1 MRPKPPTTRFNVAR
15 RYLWGSLVAALIP
28 LAIIAGLYDRYS
40 ANLLNNLIKNRV
52 DANLEATAA
61 KMSNFMAV
69 QVNRLENIVDL
80 PDTTAFFLSEDRDEI
95 STLLSDILRLETENP
110 DIYAVELSDMG
121 GKILHTVP
129 RSRSREEP
137 HDYNTLPLIQQGNV
151 QVLGPVVPRNGRP
164 GWFLITMPVAI
175 DQQQVGSVSLRM
187 RLASLTE
194 QTAALVEPNVYE
206 PQIVVFDRLRLT
218 AVGTQSNVVD
228 TIASSRQFFPGW
240 RIHLVKGRD
249 IYQEPKTYIRYLLL
263 VAAALSALGLIYLFH
278 KMSERL
284 SRHLQPLSEGARAIA
299 NGDFSVKVSEEAPGE
314 LGILARSYNR
324 MREQL
329 GQLIE
334 SRIDVERRAALGSMA
349 AGIAHEIRN
358 PLTTVSTTVHGL
370 RRGEDDP
377 ERQEMFEVI
386 SSEIARVDTS
396 IGEFLNYARPSEPSK
411 DVIAVKEVL
420 RAIKTLI
427 ATTAH
432 ERNIRVSL
440 SGESNLRI
448 TIDQAHC
455 RQILLNL
462 VLNALDA
469 MPHGGHLA
477 MRAYRDNGDAI
488 LSVSDDGVGMDE
500 ELQSKI
506 MRPFFT
512 TRSNGSGL
520 GLSVTKQLVEVN
532 GGKLTIESEAG
543 VGTTARVAFPYTK
556 QLEDDMS

>member
-1 MRPKPPTTRFNVAR
+1 MRLRLPTARFNVAR
-15 RYLWGSLVAALIP
+15 RYLWGALVAALIP
-28 LAIIAGLYDRYS
+28 LAIIAGLYDQYS
-40 ANLLNNLIKNRV
+40 VNLLNNLIKNRV
-52 DANLEATAA
+52 EANLEATAA
-61 KMSNFMAV
+61 RMSNFMAV

-80 PDTTAFFLSEDRDEI
+80 PDTTAFFLSENRDAI
-95 STLLSDILRLETENP
+95 STLLSDILRLETESS
-110 DIYAVELSDMG
+110 DIYAVELSDIDDN
-121 GKILHTVP
+121 ILHTVP
-129 RSRSREEP
+129 RGRTRTKP
-137 HDYNTLPLIQQGNV
+137 HDYNTLPRVQHENV
-151 QVLGPVVPRNGRP
+151 EVIGPVMPRNGRP

-175 DQQQVGSVSLRM
+175 DHEQVGSVSLRM

-206 PQIVVFDRLRLT
+206 PEIVVFDRVRLT
-218 AVGTQSNVVD
+218 AVGTQGHAVD

-240 RIHLVKGRD
+240 RIHLVKGKD

-284 SRHLQPLSEGARAIA
+284 SRYLQPLSEGARAIA
-299 NGDFSVKVSEEAPGE
+299 NGDFSVEVSEEAPGE

-324 MREQL
+324 MRKQL
-329 GQLIE
+329 GRLIE

-358 PLTTVSTTVHGL
+358 PLTTVSAIVHGL
-370 RRGEDDP
+370 QRGEKDS
-377 ERQEMFEVI
+377 ERKEMLEVI
-386 SSEIARVDTS
+386 STEIARADSS
-396 IGEFLNYARPSEPSK
+396 IGEFLNYARPSEPTK
-411 DVIAVKEVL
+411 DLIAVKEVL

-432 ERNIRVSL
+432 ERNVRINL
-440 SGESNLRI
+440 SGESNLKI

-462 VLNALDA
+462 ALNALDA
-469 MPHGGHLA
+469 MPEGGHLA
-477 MRAYRDNGDAI
+477 MRAYRDNGNAI
-488 LSVSDDGVGMDE
+488 LSVSDDGVGMDQ

-506 MRPFFT
+506 MRPFYT

-520 GLSVTKQLVEVN
+520 GLSVTKQLVEAN
-532 GGKLTIESEAG
+532 GGSLTIESEIG
-543 VGTTARVAFPYTK
+543 VGTTALVAFPYTN
-556 QLEDDMS
+556 QRRDEAL